1 MAINYFAMT
10 PSCLPSTE
18 LAKYAK
24 TKLVLNIGN
33 SDLRCML
40 KVIIKYG
47 KFKLLFLR
55 RLHGIVLKYNACIVS
70 IFICPHSTNEILSQF
85 LASSL
90 PFRCDAQPQCLKYL
104 LHQYMCYDSLVSSR
118 VCYDFMRVVQYTRTD
133 TTRIMAYAF

>member
-1 MAINYFAMT
+1 MHPLCIAAVELVISRKCIFKFSKENIIFKFKHEKRLNKHLPTCGYYFAMT

-55 RLHGIVLKYNACIVS
+55 GLHGIVLKCLHREHIY
-70 IFICPHSTNEILSQF
+70 LSSFNQ
-85 LASSL
+85 
-90 PFRCDAQPQCLKYL
+90 
-104 LHQYMCYDSLVSSR
+104 
-118 VCYDFMRVVQYTRTD
+118 
-133 TTRIMAYAF
+133 